1 MDFKK
6 LHEDLVTMVEKT
18 IDPKFRDAIKRHA
31 EGQRKVY
38 TDRAANYRDRGTR
51 ASDPDWYETQ
61 AKEYDQKAKRKQ
73 PSELVYKNLARL
85 GLDVEKSTIKYLGNA
100 QDFDSKSLKKEL
112 KQYID
117 KEDTNR
123 RCYLIYDTNYDS
135 YSEYGVDSHLRV
147 YRVDYDYNGQF
158 ELSNWNPDNSFATD
172 KKGRTFMADLNR
184 KDIKGDLYVAF
195 GISSRDIQ
203 KEREQRQ
210 KGRVLRNVGYSGDLD
225 KSGYDLYQAQKDLNK
240 RLGEYKR
247 NKGTYVQDV
256 EQVNTKWAEIVT
268 KIKTISGNIDLAD
281 DWEIKKLTEL
291 LKSANWAAT
300 KVQWLAD
307 SIKDSSRDT
316 DSHIRKSISDCN
328 ELITKLEDKISKMK
342 Q

>member
-1 MDFKK
+1 M
-6 LHEDLVTMVEKT
+6 
-18 IDPKFRDAIKRHA
+18 
-31 EGQRKVY
+31 
-38 TDRAANYRDRGTR
+38 
-51 ASDPDWYETQ
+51 
-61 AKEYDQKAKRKQ
+61 
-73 PSELVYKNLARL
+73 
-85 GLDVEKSTIKYLGNA
+85 
-100 QDFDSKSLKKEL
+100 
-112 KQYID
+112 
-117 KEDTNR
+117 
-123 RCYLIYDTNYDS
+123 
-135 YSEYGVDSHLRV
+135 
-147 YRVDYDYNGQF
+147 
-158 ELSNWNPDNSFATD
+158 
-172 KKGRTFMADLNR
+172 
-184 KDIKGDLYVAF
+184 AF

-328 ELITKLEDKISKMK
+328 ELIAKLEDKISKMK